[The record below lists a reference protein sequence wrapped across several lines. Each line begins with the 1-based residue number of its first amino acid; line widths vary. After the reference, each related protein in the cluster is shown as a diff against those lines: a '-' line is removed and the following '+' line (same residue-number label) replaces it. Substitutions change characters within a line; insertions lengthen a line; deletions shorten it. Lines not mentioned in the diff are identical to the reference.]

1 VSKILII
8 QTAFL
13 GDVILVTPLLR
24 AVRQELPGCQV
35 TMMIT
40 PETKNI
46 VEENP
51 FVKNLW
57 IFDKHNR
64 DKGIKHFKY
73 WVNKIKEEKFEI
85 GLLPHRSYRSA
96 LLMKMAKIPIRIGFD
111 RSPAKLT
118 YSHSI
123 KYAFKD
129 HEISRNLSLLKQFG
143 VSNLGII
150 RPEIYPSE
158 KDVTF
163 LNELFDDHK
172 ITSKSKLVALA
183 PGSIWFTKRWPVT
196 HFLDLTNLF
205 LESGFDVCL
214 IGGKKDLHLGDY
226 IQEKAKKPVINFMDK
241 LTLRQSA
248 ELLKRCSVLV
258 CNDSAPTHLGSAAN
272 VPTVTIF
279 GSTTPEFGFG
289 PVALKNKI
297 MEIELSC
304 RPCTDH
310 GRKKCP
316 IKTLACLQDISPDEV
331 FKSALELMN

>member
-1 VSKILII
+1 MSKILII

-24 AVRQELPGCQV
+24 AIRQELPGCQV
-35 TMMIT
+35 TMIVT

-64 DKGIKHFKY
+64 DKGIKRFKY

-85 GLLPHRSYRSA
+85 GLLPHRSHRSA
-96 LLMKMAKIPIRIGFD
+96 LLMKMAKIPIRIGFE
-111 RSPAKLT
+111 RSDAKWT
-118 YSHSI
+118 YSHSV
-123 KYAFKD
+123 KYVFKD
-129 HEISRNLSLLKQFG
+129 HEINRNLSLLKQFG
-143 VSNLGII
+143 VTNLGLIK
-150 RPEIYPSE
+150 PEIFPSE
-158 KDVTF
+158 QDVTVVND
-163 LNELFDDHK
+163 LLVDQN
-172 ITSKSKLVALA
+172 IPSNSKMVALA
-183 PGSIWFTKRWPVT
+183 PGSIWLTKRWPVT
-196 HFLDLTNLF
+196 HFSDLTNLF
-205 LESGFDVCL
+205 LESGFNVCL
-214 IGGKKDLHLGDY
+214 IDGKKDLHLGDF
-226 IQEKAKKPVINFMDK
+226 IQVKAKKPVINFMEK

-279 GSTTPEFGFG
+279 GSTSPEFGFG

-316 IKTLACLQDISPDEV
+316 IKTLTCLQEISPDEV
-331 FKSALELMN
+331 YKSALELIS